1 MGKVLFDGESDFGRY
16 QIVEQVY
23 HERLA
28 RVLFSGDALPQSG
41 VALDDDPELLFS
53 YNQRFLEIALSVMPK
68 SILVIGGGAFTL
80 PKALL
85 ERFAGA
91 TIDVVEI
98 DPLLPE
104 LARTYFDLPSS
115 SKLNVIVAD
124 GREFVEGRKKKYDL
138 IILDAF
144 SGHEIPRSLMSVN
157 AAAQYTYLLASNG
170 IIAMNFIA
178 PYQHGRISL
187 ADRLIATFRTKFT
200 DIELYPADPHES
212 PHSKQNYVLVVAK
225 KRIPSLD
232 YLQSASA
239 QLYDGDD
246 AHLVMTD

>member
-1 MGKVLFDGESDFGRY
+1 MSKILFDGESDFGRY

-23 HERLA
+23 HERLS

-41 VALDDDPELLFS
+41 VALDDGPELLFN

-85 ERFAGA
+85 ERFGKA

-104 LARTYFDLPSS
+104 LAHTYFDLPSS
-115 SKLNVIVAD
+115 PKLNVIVAD
-124 GREFVEGRKKKYDL
+124 GRTFVDGCKKKYDL

-144 SGHEIPRSLMSVN
+144 SGHEIPQSLMSLN
-157 AAAQYTYLLASNG
+157 AAAQYKHLLALSG

-178 PYQHGRISL
+178 SYQHGRISL
-187 ADRLIATFRTKFT
+187 ADRLIATFRAKFA
-200 DIELYPADPHES
+200 DVELYPADPHES
-212 PHSKQNYVLVVAK
+212 PHSKQNYVLVAAK
-225 KRIPSLD
+225 KRMPSLH
-232 YLQSASA
+232 YLQSASV
-239 QLYDGDD
+239 QLHDGDD